1 MKALGPLANCD
12 SVIDCYSQWEMKALG
27 TLAVA
32 QRHIRALRTTRANR
46 GR

>member
-1 MKALGPLANCD
+1 
-12 SVIDCYSQWEMKALG
+12 MKALG

-32 QRHIRALRTTRANR
+32 QRHIRALGTTRADS